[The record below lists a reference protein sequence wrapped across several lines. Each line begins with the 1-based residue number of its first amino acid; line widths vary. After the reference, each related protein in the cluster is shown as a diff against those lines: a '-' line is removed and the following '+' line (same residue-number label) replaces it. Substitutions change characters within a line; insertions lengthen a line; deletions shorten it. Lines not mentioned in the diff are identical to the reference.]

1 MGHHAICGNYRN
13 RDRLWNK
20 AMWFEQLASPGFSFI
35 LAVTSEWKRL
45 ALHRYTVCRVFLL
58 EMNQPRQV
66 VKERDYRQ
74 CENAH
79 YSGPL

>member
-35 LAVTSEWKRL
+35 GLS
-45 ALHRYTVCRVFLL
+45 
-58 EMNQPRQV
+58 RQ
-66 VKERDYRQ
+66 
-74 CENAH
+74 
-79 YSGPL
+79 SGSDWRSTASLFAGFYC